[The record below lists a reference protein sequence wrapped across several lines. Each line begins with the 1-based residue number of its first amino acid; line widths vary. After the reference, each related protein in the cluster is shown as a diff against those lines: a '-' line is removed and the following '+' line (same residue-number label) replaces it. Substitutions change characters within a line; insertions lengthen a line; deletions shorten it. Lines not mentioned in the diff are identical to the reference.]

1 MTTIRHL
8 QRFNRFDKGT
18 EREVKEEDALA
29 WEAEGL
35 CEIMPMADSD
45 PNTDEGADPN
55 YFGKGVDGTTDATTT
70 TVDKEKADDEKTDE
84 EEKKKK
90 AGRKG
95 KS

>member
-35 CEIMPMADSD
+35 CDIMPMTDPD
-45 PNTDEGADPN
+45 PNTVEGADPN
-55 YFGKGVDGTTDATTT
+55 YFGKGVD
-70 TVDKEKADDEKTDE
+70 DEKTDE
-84 EEKKKK
+84 EKTDEEKKKNK
-90 AGRKG
+90 PGRKG